1 MPDEPETIDTC
12 QACEA
17 PMDVSG
23 FAPFSMVACPN
34 CGEHSRVKLSFGP
47 YSLIRRHAIGGM
59 SMVFVAHDSTLDREV
74 IVKILSEEYSQDET
88 RINAFEEEAKITAS
102 FSHPNVVRVLRTG
115 KAFGRF
121 YIAMELV
128 DGGHFE
134 HHIRERGKIPE
145 IELLPLAIEV
155 AQGLKAAQAAGLIHR
170 DVKPGNILLD
180 TEGHAKLVDFGLALV
195 TKEGKAT
202 ASELWATPFYVPPE
216 TVEGKEEDFR
226 SDIYA
231 LGSTLYHAL
240 AGTPPCNEASM
251 STTLLL
257 KAKQEIVPLHKVAP
271 EISEKTCQ
279 IVAHAMA
286 YLPENRFSSYDEM
299 IQLLSSAHKQA
310 KNQASNPTS
319 PQRSRNSKPNKI
331 LLTSAALAVTAIITT
346 FALWPQPK
354 HGNQGGTPGGQPNN
368 PAPNPPLNTSNEI
381 AQAYREGKQHLKE
394 KTYDKSA
401 AEFARLFQNS
411 SVQEPSRTWAGME
424 SIISHYLNSDSR
436 QAREQAREIQK
447 HCKDNAESTSHI
459 GTKLPEI
466 LNQLESLRPI
476 DPAQTE
482 DDGARQVIA
491 AMLGGLKNWEQGL
504 LDPAA
509 ECFKL
514 AASCKLSAD
523 EQWAGTYQQVA
534 SDYLND
540 YHILTGPLFEDFP
553 KTDED
558 CKKTVEALNEELN
571 KIKTRGRARF
581 NVRAWQIDIARH
593 AKTLQP

>member
-1 MPDEPETIDTC
+1 
-12 QACEA
+12 
-17 PMDVSG
+17 MDVSD
-23 FAPFSMVACPN
+23 FPPFSMVACPN

-47 YSLIRRHAIGGM
+47 YTLIRRHAVGGM

-74 IVKILSEEYSQDET
+74 IVKILSEEYSKDET
-88 RINAFEEEAKITAS
+88 RIHAFEEEAKITAS

-128 DGGHFE
+128 EGGHFE

-257 KAKQEIVPLHKVAP
+257 KAKQEIIPLHKVAP

-286 YLPENRFSSYDEM
+286 YHPEDRFSSYDEM
-299 IQLLSSAHKQA
+299 IQLLNSALKQA
-310 KNQASNPTS
+310 KNQAANPKAA
-319 PQRSRNSKPNKI
+319 QRSRGMRPRKA
-331 LLTSAALAVTAIITT
+331 LLIPAAAAVVAAALI
-346 FALWPQPK
+346 ALWPRPEPQAGPPRPQP
-354 HGNQGGTPGGQPNN
+354 NPVSTGTPVPNDAN
-368 PAPNPPLNTSNEI
+368 DI
-381 AQAYREGKQHLKE
+381 AQTYREARRHLQA
-394 KTYDKSA
+394 KTYEQSA
-401 AEFARLFQNS
+401 LEFARLFQNPS
-411 SVQEPSRTWAGME
+411 LQEPSRTWAGME
-424 SIISHYLNSDSR
+424 SIISHYLNSDTSLARR
-436 QAREQAREIQK
+436 QTRDIQK
-447 HCKDNAESTSHI
+447 HLRENAASTSQVGPKI
-459 GTKLPEI
+459 PEI
-466 LNQLESLRPI
+466 LDQLEALGPV
-476 DPAQTE
+476 DPSNTRDE
-482 DDGARQVIA
+482 GARQVIA
-491 AMLGGLKNWEQGL
+491 AMIGGLKNWEQGL
-504 LDPAA
+504 LEPAA
-509 ECFKL
+509 ECFRL
-514 AASCKLSAD
+514 AASSELSAD
-523 EQWAGTYQQVA
+523 EQWAGTYQDIA
-534 SDYLND
+534 ADYLSDYQ
-540 YHILTGPLFEDFP
+540 ILTGPLFADFP
-553 KTDED
+553 KTPDD
-558 CKKTVEALNEELN
+558 CKAVGEALNEELN
-571 KIKTRGRARF
+571 KLKTRGRARF

-593 AKTLQP
+593 AKMLKP

>member
-17 PMDVSG
+17 PMDVSE
-23 FAPFSMVACPN
+23 FAPFSMVACPT

-88 RINAFEEEAKITAS
+88 RIHAFEEEAKITAS

-155 AQGLKAAQAAGLIHR
+155 AQGLKAAQTAGLIHR

-195 TKEGKAT
+195 TNDGKAT

-257 KAKQEIVPLHKVAP
+257 KAKQEIIPLHKAAP

-286 YLPENRFSSYDEM
+286 YNPENRFSSYNEM
-299 IQLLSSAHKQA
+299 IQLLSSALKQA

-319 PQRSRNSKPNKI
+319 AQRSRNKKQNKI
-331 LLTSAALAVTAIITT
+331 LPASAAVAVIAIITT
-346 FALWPQPK
+346 YALWPQPK
-354 HGNQGGTPGGQPNN
+354 SGSQAPPPNSQSN
-368 PAPNPPLNTSNEI
+368 NSAPPLNTSNDI
-381 AQAYREGKQHLKE
+381 AQAYREGRQHLKE
-394 KTYDKSA
+394 KVYEKSA
-401 AEFARLFQNS
+401 AEFTRLFQNA
-411 SVQEPSRTWAGME
+411 SVQEPSRSWAGME
-424 SIISHYLNSDSR
+424 SVISHYLNSDSK
-436 QAREQAREIQK
+436 QARERARDILK
-447 HCKDNAESTSHI
+447 YFKDNANSTSHI

-466 LNQLESLRPI
+466 LNQLESLSPV
-476 DPAQTE
+476 DPPQTK

-509 ECFKL
+509 ECFRN
-514 AASCKLSAD
+514 AASSKLSAD
-523 EQWAGTYQQVA
+523 DQWASTYQLIA

-553 KTDED
+553 KTEQD
-558 CKKTVEALNEELN
+558 CTKTVEALNEELI
-571 KIKTRGRARF
+571 KLKTRGRARF
-581 NVRAWQIDIARH
+581 NVRAWQIDITRH
-593 AKTLQP
+593 AKTLKP